1 MYTVFIVYSYYL
13 TSKSEGDLTPMKQ
26 HEKLLLCETLYL
38 LAYGY
43 ILNGYTAAAIFLAV
57 IPLFIM
63 ILEHSLEDLLK
74 HYLSFL
80 FFSGLFLYFSY
91 IYRIEESYKGFSLI
105 LLLHIST
112 CSFMT
117 SYSFSALRYFLK
129 INFYLST
136 IFLRLCFVLGDLY
149 DGFFIQRII
158 IILLIFSPFFTSYIQ
173 KLISA
178 FSLKHAKER

>member
-1 MYTVFIVYSYYL
+1 MYTVFIVHSYYL

-57 IPLFIM
+57 IPLFII

-80 FFSGLFLYFSY
+80 FFAVLSLYFSY
-91 IYRIEESYKGFSLI
+91 IFHIEESYKGFSLI
-105 LLLHIST
+105 LLLNTCT
-112 CSFMT
+112 CSFMAN
-117 SYSFSALRYFLK
+117 YSFATLRHFLK
-129 INFYLST
+129 VNFYLST
-136 IFLRLCFVLGDLY
+136 IFLCLCFVLGDLY
-149 DGFFIQRII
+149 DGFFIQKII
-158 IILLIFSPFFTSYIQ
+158 IILLIFCPFFTSYIQ
-173 KLISA
+173 KIISA